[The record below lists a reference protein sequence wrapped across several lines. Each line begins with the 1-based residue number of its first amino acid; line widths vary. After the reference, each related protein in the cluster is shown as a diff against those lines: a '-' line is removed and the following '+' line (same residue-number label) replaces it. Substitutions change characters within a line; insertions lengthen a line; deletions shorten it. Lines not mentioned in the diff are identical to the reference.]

1 MTTAVCHA
9 KNRIGEKPIYINMNN
24 KTKIFIGL
32 LLIIVAFVCVIAV
45 SYSIDQRNKESIQ
58 ETDALQ
64 VQLANLISEKSQNF
78 LSESDQEKVKRDPIK
93 IEDILAKA
101 EIIYGDQELS
111 RKDGVLWVDRKSLRC
126 MVTLGVVNGLVS
138 GSYLGV
144 YDEKKRDD
152 GVIVNEKIADVM
164 VDKAYDIISYVS
176 PVKKSLDD
184 FSRDYY
190 RVTVKNPL

>member
-1 MTTAVCHA
+1 
-9 KNRIGEKPIYINMNN
+9 MNN